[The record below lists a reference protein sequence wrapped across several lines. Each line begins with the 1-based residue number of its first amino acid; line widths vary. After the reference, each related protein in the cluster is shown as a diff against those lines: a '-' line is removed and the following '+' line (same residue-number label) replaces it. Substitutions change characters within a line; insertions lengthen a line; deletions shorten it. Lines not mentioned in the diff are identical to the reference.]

1 MIIDV
6 NKNYFEKY
14 CSAET
19 LAKIIDYPSIG
30 HMWQDCVSKYADLE
44 AIEDAGQTYTY
55 SMLDEDM
62 GKFRSVL
69 ADAGLKKGDNIG
81 IIIQSSY
88 DFVKVY
94 MAAQTMGIVT
104 VLLPI
109 HLEGQ
114 ELSACVKRYHM
125 KALVYDVDYEAKIEI
140 SREQNEDVKFICA
153 ATNGETTMPSVLC
166 EPSDYSTIIFTGGTS
181 GKNKGAILSHGSIM
195 TGVKNGCYGFEQVFH
210 HRYLLVLPLTHVF
223 GLVRNLLNPLYTGSF
238 VSIVRNPKDMFR
250 AMAAFNPTI
259 LILVPALAEMALM
272 LTKQFKRCMWGN
284 NLKYIV
290 CGASAVPAHLIFEYK
305 EYGVNLFQGYG
316 LTETSNLV
324 SGNPENTDK
333 PASVGPPYPGQQ
345 LRIENEELWIKG
357 PHMMVG
363 YYDEPEENEAA
374 YTDGWFRTGDLVR
387 VDEDGFLYITGR
399 KKNII
404 VLSTG
409 ENISPEE
416 VENLFCKFDLLQDAM
431 VYDEVVD
438 GMQILTLEVFP
449 RPLEKSKLQVEDIN
463 EYIRGELG
471 KINASLPPYMRV
483 SKIIIRDEDFERT
496 PAMKKVRK
504 ISK

>member
-6 NKNYFEKY
+6 KKNYFEKY
-14 CSAET
+14 CSPEI
-19 LAKIIDYPSIG
+19 LEQIIDYPSIP
-30 HMWQDCVSKYADLE
+30 HMWQSCIKKYSELE
-44 AIEDAGQTYTY
+44 AIEDAGKTYTY
-55 SMLDEDM
+55 ADLDCDM
-62 GKFRSVL
+62 GGYRSIL
-69 ADAGLKKGDNIG
+69 ADNGLSKGDNIG
-81 IIIQSSY
+81 IIVQSSY
-88 DFVKVY
+88 DFVKTY
-94 MAAQTMGIVT
+94 MAAQTLGIVT

-109 HLEGQ
+109 HLEGE
-114 ELSACVKRYHM
+114 ELSRTIKRFHM
-125 KALVYDVDYEAKIEI
+125 KAVVFDADYEAKIEV
-140 SREQNEDVKFICA
+140 SKEQNPDVKFISA
-153 ATNGETTMPSVLC
+153 ALTSEKIIPVELC
-166 EPSDYSTIIFTGGTS
+166 EEKDYSTIIFTGGTS

-195 TGVKNGCYGFEQVFH
+195 TGVKNGCYGFDQVFH

-223 GLVRNLLNPLYTGSF
+223 GLVRNLLNPLYTGSY

-250 AMAAFNPTI
+250 AMASFNPTI

-272 LTKQFKRCMWGN
+272 LTKQFKRCMWGK

-290 CGASAVPAHLIFEYK
+290 CGASAIPAHLIFEYK

-324 SGNPENTDK
+324 SGNPENTEK

-416 VENLFCKFDLLQDAM
+416 VENIFCKFDLLQDAM

-438 GMQILTLEVFP
+438 GMQILTLEVFA

-463 EYIRGELG
+463 EYIRTELG